1 MNFCLSDLVPPL
13 RWSDA
18 ATIPLLR
25 DQPDLPDA
33 WWRSLPMARVL
44 AVLDP
49 DELAEI
55 LARIAL
61 EHWPAAALGDVLP
74 ALYVLDPDEA
84 DEPCTAIALD
94 RTGSWSGLLSL
105 TGHELR
111 DQPFIQPFPVLN
123 VLFSAVFHRLAHPGA
138 GAGADAGFGA
148 MAPAVAGSRTGTEE
162 VSVDRESPAANGA
175 GAREAAFGLAA
186 AAAAVAAR
194 PETPSQSAVPGAVVG
209 GPEAPFR
216 AVPEWPDAAPAGAG
230 APPEHPG
237 GDADHHGPA
246 GAAPAGSRPET
257 GPGPGPG
264 TDPQDDPQDGPGDGA
279 ERASAAPE
287 PRPGPDPGAAPAAS
301 VPAARAALEA
311 EAAGGTDGEEAG
323 RPAESVHALVDGAFA
338 NLEDKSW
345 AIAQNRLFSD
355 EPATVEALAKL
366 FAVQPEVIREL
377 EGDLRLRFNAWLG
390 SEEAAPYREH
400 LAEVKRVLGKAAPKA
415 RLITAADWHSLELHS
430 LDVPAWQFVLASL
443 PEYHLVDEWL
453 VEGDIAE
460 LRHHTRDV
468 ISGAKPPLTMT
479 KALALVTSL
488 GIHPEVSKEW
498 LENVPQLRILGAG
511 QRPPQRPPQRAN
523 GSATKAKGSERAKSA
538 DRAEKTEKAEKP
550 GKAERAEK
558 AERPAADAR
567 GRGPDGEPGKSPFR
581 PLKDVSLTRRCFRQP
596 DGRWWLRIDVT
607 PEHIQ
612 GAECP
617 LPSGFAAYLGMS
629 PGGSRTVNSAVGELT
644 LSWQERPV
652 VESLRTL
659 LTDVGAK
666 QGSYLFLTLSDEGV
680 LRARHLPA
688 AGKGVEATAQA
699 LRLVGYTAP
708 GGTPEQAGRV
718 IATRVG
724 MTGQVSLP
732 DLLSRLRERGDRD
745 LLSLLA

>member
-138 GAGADAGFGA
+138 GADAGFGA

-162 VSVDRESPAANGA
+162 VAVDRESPAANGA

-194 PETPSQSAVPGAVVG
+194 PETPSPSAVPGAVVG
-209 GPEAPFR
+209 GPEAPFQ
-216 AVPEWPDAAPAGAG
+216 AVPEWPDAAPAGS
-230 APPEHPG
+230 
-237 GDADHHGPA
+237 
-246 GAAPAGSRPET
+246 APAGSRPET
-257 GPGPGPG
+257 GTGPGPG
-264 TDPQDDPQDGPGDGA
+264 TDPQDDPGDGPGDGA
-279 ERASAAPE
+279 EHASAGPE
-287 PRPGPDPGAAPAAS
+287 PRPRPEPGPDPGAAPAAS

-311 EAAGGTDGEEAG
+311 EAADGEEAGGADGEEAG

-377 EGDLRLRFNAWLG
+377 EDDLRLRFSAWLG

-538 DRAEKTEKAEKP
+538 EKTEKAEKAEKP

-558 AERPAADAR
+558 AERPAAGAR
-567 GRGPDGEPGKSPFR
+567 GGGPDGEPGKSPFR